1 MLVDSSTRVQS
12 HVCRCTSVH
21 PILKTIDYVYDL
33 FRVSMHSDHVDCW
46 HRDRS
51 SVPSHG
57 PPQPYCVRVHSSY
70 LRSRFRMQTKAR
82 TVHSAVLSVHGNR
95 PYLGGT

>member
-1 MLVDSSTRVQS
+1 MSVLVDSSKRVQS
-12 HVCRCTSVH
+12 HVCRCPSVR
-21 PILKTIDYVYDL
+21 PILKIIDYVYDL
-33 FRVSMHSDHVDCW
+33 FRVSMHNDHVDCW

-57 PPQPYCVRVHSSY
+57 PPQPYYYVRVHY

-82 TVHSAVLSVHGNR
+82 KVHSAVLSVD
-95 PYLGGT
+95 